1 MRVCL
6 MIEGQEGVSWE
17 SWVALA
23 RTCEE
28 HGLEGLFRSDHYG
41 STVAGGARASLD
53 AWATLAALAPLTER
67 IRLGTLVSPVGFRHP
82 SVLAKSAL
90 TVDHASG
97 GRVEVG
103 LGAGWMEREHRA
115 FGFDFP
121 DVGTR
126 TVLLAE
132 HVEIVHR
139 QLLAEPFSFAGDH
152 LRLDRCAP
160 LPAPVQRPRPP
171 LIVGGSGRRGTVDPA
186 VRFADEYNTTFR
198 SVEDCAALR
207 RALDGAC
214 ERRGR
219 EPASLPLSLMTA
231 CVVGAD
237 AGELHERLRR
247 RIQRGNGREE
257 PDELRRRAG
266 TRSVFGTTAEA
277 IERLRAYEEAGVERV
292 MLQHLDH
299 EDLAMVELIGREI
312 VPAV

>member
-139 QLLAEPFSFAGDH
+139 QLLAEPFSFAGEY
-152 LRLDRCAP
+152 LRLEECVP
-160 LPAPVQRPRPP
+160 LPPPVQQPRPP
-171 LIVGGSGRRGTVDPA
+171 LIVGGRGGRGTLAPA
-186 VRFADEYNTTFR
+186 VRFADEYNTPFR
-198 SVEDCAALR
+198 SVEECADLR
-207 RALDGAC
+207 RKLDDAC
-214 ERRGR
+214 DRHGR
-219 EPASLPLSLMTA
+219 EPRSLPLSLMTG
-231 CVVGAD
+231 CVVAAD
-237 AGELHERLRR
+237 GEELRERLRR
-247 RIQRGNGREE
+247 RIRRGNGRED
-257 PDELRRRAG
+257 PDGLRRRAG
-266 TRSVFGTTAEA
+266 AHSVFGTPREA
-277 IERLRAYEEAGVERV
+277 IERLRAYGDAGVERV

-312 VPAV
+312 VPVV